1 MCDKVSRNLLFQQN
15 VIDLMLSRNRV
26 DTVMY
31 MYEHACTLNP
41 CPGYTVSSIK
51 HEYIWYQC

>member
-31 MYEHACTLNP
+31 MYEHAWTLNP